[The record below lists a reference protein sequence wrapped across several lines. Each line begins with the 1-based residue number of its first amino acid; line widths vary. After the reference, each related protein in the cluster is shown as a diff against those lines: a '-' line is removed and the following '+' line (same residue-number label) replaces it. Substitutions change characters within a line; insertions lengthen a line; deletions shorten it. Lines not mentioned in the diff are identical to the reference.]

1 MVGMSKEDLRKVRRD
16 VSFVFQ
22 DPGSSL
28 NPRLPVGE
36 SIGEPLLL
44 QKVAKGAELAQARRG
59 AARPGPPGAATCATA
74 TPTSCRAAS
83 ASASAS
89 PAPSPSGRGC

>member
-1 MVGMSKEDLRKVRRD
+1 MRRD

-44 QKVAKGAELAQARRG
+44 QKVARAKELSKRVEDLLDQVHLARDLRN
-59 AARPGPPGAATCATA
+59 RY
-74 TPTSCRAAS
+74 PTSCPAAS
-83 ASASAS
+83 ANASAS
-89 PAPSPSGRGC
+89 PAPWR